1 LTAGSAVGSSAKYEN
16 TSDYRIISK
25 VMTVRQF
32 VLLRGLALRNFSS
45 RLGLDRLSVL
55 QRILLGMGIILLL
68 LVVLSI
74 MSWRTIRVVDTQA
87 NYVDSSVTEASAVAE
102 FVAQVGNT
110 HSAVSHYALSENDG
124 DLQAAQRSLG
134 QLQDEAHVVAE
145 AYASAGVNH
154 DSTLDELRGL
164 TERYRDS
171 VTATIHATNDRRA
184 NTAELVESATEL
196 NTTVA
201 AIVEALAHDPNN
213 PDALDDSIRLM
224 EEFHS
229 SNASATR
236 FWASRN
242 PADYETTRVDIQA
255 MRRVLDRLMARQIDS
270 RRVQRFLKAIPEPF
284 GRYTTALEGLI
295 NSTERLAAVTAER
308 NAAAVALTEAADQM
322 RFASVE
328 AQLGTIAGMQID
340 VSRARR
346 LGLLTSALTI
356 IAGLFLAV
364 LIGKGI
370 ARPITQITAI
380 MRELAKGRT
389 DIVIPHVRRHDEI
402 GAMAVAVEAFK
413 ENRILADKLA
423 VERQSESHTKEQRA
437 KALES
442 LNLQFEAAASA
453 LTSTLSSA
461 AANLKDSAETMFTTT
476 QQAGQKSN
484 TVKSAAQ
491 QASTNVETVA
501 SAAEELSMSIDGIDD
516 RVVRSSAM
524 ATKAMAHAKRT
535 NQTVQT
541 LVTDAQEIGKVL
553 NLIRQIAHQTNLLAL
568 NATIEAARAGQSGRG
583 FAVVAGEVKSLA
595 AQTGGATVEIET
607 QIAKIQSVT
616 GNVVAAI
623 QEIVATISEMS
634 EIAMEVAA
642 AVGQQRMATREIAQN
657 AQQASISAL
666 EVAHAITSVEEA
678 SATTKIEANQ
688 VLDAAS
694 QLSRQ
699 SDDLRV
705 QFDKFIAGVRAA

>member
-1 LTAGSAVGSSAKYEN
+1 
-16 TSDYRIISK
+16 
-25 VMTVRQF
+25 
-32 VLLRGLALRNFSS
+32 
-45 RLGLDRLSVL
+45 
-55 QRILLGMGIILLL
+55 MGIILLL
-68 LVVLSI
+68 LVVLSV
-74 MSWRTIRVVDTQA
+74 MSWRTIRVVYTQA

-110 HSAVSHYALSENDG
+110 HSAVGHYALSENDG

-134 QLQDEAHVVAE
+134 QLQDETNLVAE
-145 AYASAGVNH
+145 AYASAGVTH
-154 DSTLDELRGL
+154 DSMLDDLRGL
-164 TERYRDS
+164 SERYRNS
-171 VTATIHATNDRRA
+171 VTATIRATNDRRA

-196 NTTVA
+196 STTVA

-213 PDALDDSIRLM
+213 PDVLDDSIRLM

-255 MRRVLDRLMARQIDS
+255 MRRVLDRLMAHRIDNP
-270 RRVQRFLKAIPEPF
+270 RVQRFLKAIPEPF

-295 NSTERLAAVTAER
+295 GSTERLAAVTAER
-308 NAAAVALTEAADQM
+308 NAAAAALTEAADQM

-340 VSRARR
+340 VSSARR

-356 IAGLFLAV
+356 IVGLVLAV
-364 LIGKGI
+364 LIGRGI

-380 MRELAKGRT
+380 MRELADGRT

-402 GAMAVAVEAFK
+402 GAMAVAVGAFK

-423 VERQSESHTKEQRA
+423 VERQAESQSKEQRA
-437 KALES
+437 KALEL

-461 AANLKDSAETMFTTT
+461 AANLKDSAETMFATT
-476 QQAGQKSN
+476 QHAGQKSD

-491 QASTNVETVA
+491 QASANVETVA

-516 RVVRSSAM
+516 RVVRSSSI

-541 LVTDAQEIGKVL
+541 LVADAQEIGKVL

-595 AQTGGATVEIET
+595 AQTGSATVEIET

-623 QEIVATISEMS
+623 QEIVATIGEMS
-634 EIAMEVAA
+634 EIAAEVAD

-688 VLDAAS
+688 VLDAAG
-694 QLSRQ
+694 QLARH
-699 SDDLRV
+699 SDELRI
-705 QFDKFIAGVRAA
+705 QFDKFIAGVQAA

>member
-1 LTAGSAVGSSAKYEN
+1 
-16 TSDYRIISK
+16 
-25 VMTVRQF
+25 M
-32 VLLRGLALRNFSS
+32 
-45 RLGLDRLSVL
+45 
-55 QRILLGMGIILLL
+55 
-68 LVVLSI
+68 
-74 MSWRTIRVVDTQA
+74 
-87 NYVDSSVTEASAVAE
+87 
-102 FVAQVGNT
+102 
-110 HSAVSHYALSENDG
+110 
-124 DLQAAQRSLG
+124 
-134 QLQDEAHVVAE
+134 
-145 AYASAGVNH
+145 
-154 DSTLDELRGL
+154 
-164 TERYRDS
+164 
-171 VTATIHATNDRRA
+171 TATIHAINDRRA
-184 NTAELVESATEL
+184 NTAELVGSATEL
-196 NTTVA
+196 STTVA

-213 PDALDDSIRLM
+213 SDALDDSIRLM

-255 MRRVLDRLMARQIDS
+255 MRRVLDGLMARRIDS
-270 RRVQRFLKAIPEPF
+270 TRVQRFLKAIPEPF

-295 NSTERLAAVTAER
+295 GSTERLAAVTTER

-328 AQLGTIAGMQID
+328 VQLGTIAGMQID
-340 VSRARR
+340 VSSARR

-356 IAGLFLAV
+356 IVGLVLAV

-380 MRELAKGRT
+380 MRELANGRT
-389 DIVIPHVRRHDEI
+389 DIVIPHVRRKDEI
-402 GAMAVAVEAFK
+402 GAMAVAVQAFK

-423 VERQSESHTKEQRA
+423 VERQAESQSKEQRA

-453 LTSTLSSA
+453 LTATLSSA

-484 TVKSAAQ
+484 TVRSAAQ
-491 QASTNVETVA
+491 QASSNVETVA

-541 LVTDAQEIGKVL
+541 LVADAQEIGKVL

-634 EIAMEVAA
+634 EIATEVAA

-666 EVAHAITSVEEA
+666 QVAHAITSVEEA

-688 VLDAAS
+688 VLDAAG
-694 QLSRQ
+694 QLARQ
-699 SDDLRV
+699 SDELRI
-705 QFDKFIAGVRAA
+705 QFDKFIAGVQAA

>member
-1 LTAGSAVGSSAKYEN
+1 
-16 TSDYRIISK
+16 
-25 VMTVRQF
+25 VRQF
-32 VLLRGLALRNFSS
+32 VLLRDFVLRNFLS

-68 LVVLSI
+68 LVVLSV
-74 MSWRTIRVVDTQA
+74 MSWRIIHTVDTQA

-124 DLQAAQRSLG
+124 DLQVAQRSLG
-134 QLQDEAHVVAE
+134 QLQDETRLVAE
-145 AYASAGVNH
+145 AYASAGVHH
-154 DSTLDELRGL
+154 DSTLDQLKGL
-164 TERYRDS
+164 TDRYRDS
-171 VTATIHATNDRRA
+171 VTATIDAINNRRA
-184 NTAELVESATEL
+184 NNAELVESATEL
-196 NTTVA
+196 STTVA

-213 PDALDDSIRLM
+213 PDVLDDSIRLM

-236 FWASRN
+236 FLASRN
-242 PADYETTRVDIQA
+242 PSDYDTTRVDIQA
-255 MRRVLDRLMARQIDS
+255 MRRVLDGLLARRIDNT
-270 RRVQRFLKAIPEPF
+270 RVKRFLKTIPEPF

-295 NSTERLAAVTAER
+295 SSTERLAAAATER

-328 AQLGTIAGMQID
+328 VQLGTIAGMQID
-340 VSRARR
+340 VSSARR

-356 IAGLFLAV
+356 IVGLVLAV
-364 LIGKGI
+364 LIGRGI
-370 ARPITQITAI
+370 ARPITEITTI
-380 MRELAKGRT
+380 MRELANGRT
-389 DIVIPHVRRHDEI
+389 DIIIPHVRRHDEI
-402 GAMAVAVEAFK
+402 GAMAIAVQAFK

-423 VERQSESHTKEQRA
+423 VESHAESQSKEQRA
-437 KALES
+437 KALEL

-461 AANLKDSAETMFTTT
+461 AANLKESAETMFTTT

-484 TVKSAAQ
+484 TVRSAAQ

-501 SAAEELSMSIDGIDD
+501 SAAEELSTSIDGIDD
-516 RVVRSSAM
+516 RVVRSSSIAI
-524 ATKAMAHAKRT
+524 KAMADAKRT
-535 NQTVQT
+535 NQTVRT
-541 LVTDAQEIGKVL
+541 LVADAQEIGKVL

-583 FAVVAGEVKSLA
+583 FAVVAAEVKTLA
-595 AQTGGATVEIET
+595 AQTSSATVEIET

-616 GNVVAAI
+616 GEVVTAI
-623 QEIVATISEMS
+623 QDIGATISEMS
-634 EIAMEVAA
+634 EIATEVAS
-642 AVGQQRMATREIAQN
+642 AVGQQRMATREIAQS

-666 EVAHAITSVEEA
+666 EVAQAITSVEEA

-694 QLSRQ
+694 QLARQ

-705 QFDKFIAGVRAA
+705 QVDKFIAGVQAA

>member
-1 LTAGSAVGSSAKYEN
+1 
-16 TSDYRIISK
+16 
-25 VMTVRQF
+25 MTVRQF

-295 NSTERLAAVTAER
+295 SSTERLAAVTAER

-380 MRELAKGRT
+380 MRELANGRT

-437 KALES
+437 RALES

>member
-1 LTAGSAVGSSAKYEN
+1 
-16 TSDYRIISK
+16 
-25 VMTVRQF
+25 VRQF
-32 VLLRGLALRNFSS
+32 ILLRDFVSRNFLS

-68 LVVLSI
+68 LVVLSV

-110 HSAVSHYALSENDG
+110 HSAVSHYALSENDA

-134 QLQDEAHVVAE
+134 QLQDEARLVAD
-145 AYASAGVNH
+145 AYGSAGVTH

-164 TERYRDS
+164 TERYRGS
-171 VTATIHATNDRRA
+171 VTATIHAINDRRA
-184 NTAELVESATEL
+184 STAELVESATEL
-196 NTTVA
+196 STTVA

-213 PDALDDSIRLM
+213 PDVLDDSIRLM
-224 EEFHS
+224 EDFHG

-236 FWASRN
+236 FLASRN
-242 PADYETTRVDIQA
+242 PSDYDTTRVDIQA
-255 MRRVLDRLMARQIDS
+255 MRRVLDRLMARRIDS
-270 RRVQRFLKAIPEPF
+270 PRVQRFLKAIPEPF

-295 NSTERLAAVTAER
+295 SSTERLAAVTAER
-308 NAAAVALTEAADQM
+308 NSAAVALTEAADQM

-340 VSRARR
+340 VSSARR

-356 IAGLFLAV
+356 IAGLILAV
-364 LIGKGI
+364 LIGRGI
-370 ARPITQITAI
+370 ARPITQITTI
-380 MRELAKGRT
+380 MRELANGRT
-389 DIVIPHVRRHDEI
+389 DIVIPHVRRQDEI

-423 VERQSESHTKEQRA
+423 AERQTESQSKEQRA
-437 KALES
+437 KSLEL

-476 QQAGQKSN
+476 QHAGQKSD

-553 NLIRQIAHQTNLLAL
+553 NLIRQIAQQTNLLAL

-616 GNVVAAI
+616 GNVVGAI

-699 SDDLRV
+699 SDELRV

>member
-1 LTAGSAVGSSAKYEN
+1 
-16 TSDYRIISK
+16 
-25 VMTVRQF
+25 MRQF
-32 VLLRGLALRNFSS
+32 ALLRRPALRNLPS

-68 LVVLSI
+68 LVVLSVL
-74 MSWRTIRVVDTQA
+74 SYRTIRVVDTQA

-110 HSAVSHYALSENDG
+110 HSAVTRYALSENDA

-134 QLQDEAHVVAE
+134 QLQDETRLVAE
-145 AYASAGVNH
+145 TYASAGVKH
-154 DSTLDELRGL
+154 DSTLDQLRGL
-164 TERYRDS
+164 TDRYCNS
-171 VTATIHATNDRRA
+171 VTATIHAINDRRA
-184 NTAELVESATEL
+184 NTAELVGSSTEL
-196 NTTVA
+196 STTVA
-201 AIVEALAHDPNN
+201 AIVESLAHDANN
-213 PDALDDSIRLM
+213 SDILDDSIRLM

-255 MRRVLDRLMARQIDS
+255 MRRVLDRLMAHRIDS
-270 RRVQRFLKAIPEPF
+270 TRVQRFLKAIPEPF

-295 NSTERLAAVTAER
+295 RSTERLAAVATER

-328 AQLGTIAGMQID
+328 VQLGTIAGMQID
-340 VSRARR
+340 VSSARR

-356 IAGLFLAV
+356 IVGLVLAV

-380 MRELAKGRT
+380 MRELANGRT
-389 DIVIPHVRRHDEI
+389 DIVIPHVRRKDEI
-402 GAMAVAVEAFK
+402 GAMAVAVQAFK

-423 VERQSESHTKEQRA
+423 LEKQGESQSKEQRA
-437 KALES
+437 KALKS
-442 LNLQFEAAASA
+442 LNLQFEAAASS
-453 LTSTLSSA
+453 LTATLSSA

-476 QQAGQKSN
+476 QQAGQKSD
-484 TVKSAAQ
+484 TVRSAAQ
-491 QASTNVETVA
+491 QASSNVDAVA

-541 LVTDAQEIGKVL
+541 LVADAQEIGKVL
-553 NLIRQIAHQTNLLAL
+553 NLIRHIAHQTNLLAL

-634 EIAMEVAA
+634 EIATEVAD

-666 EVAHAITSVEEA
+666 QVAHAISSVEEA
-678 SATTKIEANQ
+678 SSTTKIEANQ
-688 VLDAAS
+688 VLDAAG
-694 QLSRQ
+694 QLARQ
-699 SDDLRV
+699 SDELRI
-705 QFDKFIAGVRAA
+705 QFDKFIAGVQAA